1 MKSSQEK
8 SKEKKTSPSKT
19 TSKFA
24 IPANFAQGKLY
35 NTVPGTV
42 YYEPSHTPDLVP
54 SAIIFNSIFNC
65 IPSVVHVRKTFTE
78 ELISYLRKEGQ
89 LISEV
94 TTILN
99 KKAGTTI
106 YDPYDIDFLEEDN
119 SDYKGSFLYKDCLIR
134 FDCETSR
141 KRAKKQ
147 DKKPKLFTI
156 DIYFKPGN
164 KLPLEEFEP
173 FLYEEQLEN
182 IIHAIFRDDHGGV
195 RFEPFETE
203 LPEKFDINE
212 IYPDDFK
219 PFHER
224 MLESLKQ
231 NEAGLYLLHGEPG
244 TGKTTYIKYL
254 ASQVDRD
261 MIYLPVALI
270 DALSDPSF
278 LPILLKK
285 KHSILVIEDAEK
297 ALLSRDGG
305 PASSLV
311 SSILNL
317 TDGIM
322 GNVFNISIIATY
334 NSPRQDID
342 KALLRKGRIK
352 GEYKFAKLPIEQCQ
366 KILDT
371 NKIKYAAKEPM
382 TLAEIFNTDADD
394 VILSK
399 ELVQEKRVG
408 FF

>member
-8 SKEKKTSPSKT
+8 SGKKKNLSKPNMSKLSIPSR
-19 TSKFA
+19 FGE
-24 IPANFAQGKLY
+24 GKLML
-35 NTVPGTV
+35 TTPGKV

-54 SAIIFNSIFNC
+54 AAIIFNDLFNC
-65 IPSVVHVRKTFTE
+65 VPSVIHIRKTFTE
-78 ELISYLRKEGQ
+78 ELITFLRENGK

-94 TTILN
+94 ATIPS
-99 KKAGTTI
+99 KKAGAVI
-106 YDPYDIDFLEEDN
+106 YDAYEIDFLDDEEA
-119 SDYKGSFLYKDCLIR
+119 DYKGSFLYKDCLVR
-134 FDCETSR
+134 FDGETSR
-141 KRAKKQ
+141 KRTKKQ
-147 DKKPKLFTI
+147 DKKPKLFTL
-156 DIYFKPGN
+156 DVYFKPGA
-164 KLPLEEFEP
+164 PIPIADFEP
-173 FLYEEQLEN
+173 FLYEEKLEN
-182 IIHAIFRDDHGGV
+182 IIHAIFRDEHGGV

-203 LPEKFDINE
+203 LPKAFSVDGY
-212 IYPDDFK
+212 YPEGFNQ
-219 PFHER
+219 FNER
-224 MLESLKQ
+224 MIESLKM
-231 NEAGLYLLHGEPG
+231 NEAGLYLLHGDPG

-254 ASQVDRD
+254 ASQTDRD

-270 DALSDPSF
+270 DSLSDPSF

-352 GEYKFAKLPIEQCQ
+352 GEYKFAKLPVKQCQ
-366 KILDT
+366 KILDD
-371 NKIKYAAKEPM
+371 NKIKFTATEPM
-382 TLAEIFNTDADD
+382 TLAEIFNTDSDD
-394 VILSK
+394 VIVSK
-399 ELVQEKRVG
+399 ELVEEKRMG

>member
-1 MKSSQEK
+1 LD
-8 SKEKKTSPSKT
+8 
-19 TSKFA
+19 F
-24 IPANFAQGKLY
+24 FDDD
-35 NTVPGTV
+35 NT
-42 YYEPSHTPDLVP
+42 E
-54 SAIIFNSIFNC
+54 
-65 IPSVVHVRKTFTE
+65 
-78 ELISYLRKEGQ
+78 
-89 LISEV
+89 
-94 TTILN
+94 
-99 KKAGTTI
+99 
-106 YDPYDIDFLEEDN
+106 
-119 SDYKGSFLYKDCLIR
+119 YKGSFLYKDCLIR
-134 FDCETSR
+134 FDCESSR
-141 KRAKKQ
+141 KRTKKQ

-156 DIYFKPGN
+156 DVYFKPGSP
-164 KLPLEEFEP
+164 LPISDFEP
-173 FLYEEQLEN
+173 FLYEEKLEN

-203 LPEKFDINE
+203 LPEKFSVDDY
-212 IYPDDFK
+212 YPEGFDQFN
-219 PFHER
+219 ER
-224 MLESLKQ
+224 MVESLKM

-254 ASQVDRD
+254 ASQTDRD

-270 DALSDPSF
+270 DSLSDPSF

-352 GEYKFAKLPIEQCQ
+352 GEYKFAKLPIKQCQ
-366 KILDT
+366 KILDDNRINFT
-371 NKIKYAAKEPM
+371 ATEPM
-382 TLAEIFNTDADD
+382 TLAEIFNTDSDN
-394 VILSK
+394 VVVSK
-399 ELVQEKRVG
+399 ELIQEKRMG
-408 FF
+408 FC

>member
-1 MKSSQEK
+1 MKSSQQK
-8 SKEKKTSPSKT
+8 LKEKKTSSPNTPGKL
-19 TSKFA
+19 A
-24 IPANFAQGKLY
+24 LPANFAQGKLY

-54 SAIIFNSIFNC
+54 AAIIFNNIFNC
-65 IPSVVHVRKTFTE
+65 IPSVVHVRKTFTD
-78 ELISYLRKEGQ
+78 ELINYLRENGQ

-94 TTILN
+94 TSILN
-99 KKAGTTI
+99 KKVGTTI
-106 YDPYDIDFLEEDN
+106 YDPYDIDFLDEEN

-141 KRAKKQ
+141 KRSKKQ

-164 KLPLEEFEP
+164 TLPLDEFEP
-173 FLYEEQLEN
+173 FLFEEKLEN

-203 LPEKFDINE
+203 LPEKFSINE

-224 MLESLKQ
+224 MLTSLKQ

-254 ASQVDRD
+254 ASQIDRD

-352 GEYKFAKLPIEQCQ
+352 GEYKFNKLPIEQCQ
-366 KILDT
+366 KILDD
-371 NKIKYAAKEPM
+371 NKIKFTAKEPM

-399 ELVQEKRVG
+399 ELIQEKRMG
-408 FF
+408 FC